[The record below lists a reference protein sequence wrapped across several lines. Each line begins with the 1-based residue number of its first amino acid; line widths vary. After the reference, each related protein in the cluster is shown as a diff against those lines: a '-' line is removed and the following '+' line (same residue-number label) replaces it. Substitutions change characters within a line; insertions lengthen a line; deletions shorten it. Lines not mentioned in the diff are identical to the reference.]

1 MLGIGVVIAT
11 HVCGCG
17 GNDDNTVTSN
27 TASGGTGNAG
37 SSAKELGGSAGAAGG
52 ASSSSV
58 PTDSRVN
65 DSPATNGVFD
75 AAPMSDSAGNL
86 WMSYSAVSTSPHSAS
101 LTEVRTRIAQSLDN
115 GLTWRDV
122 GVDPNGID
130 DADLQ
135 VPLAGGVVWAAW
147 HFEVSSLLYDAA
159 DPDATK
165 RWKLLWHRL
174 LGLNVANITSNA
186 IEQGWIGLSTA
197 PSPQGPW
204 SAERKLF
211 TGSLYDEAAVDS
223 FIGAPEF
230 PLSRLASG
238 TNQLDGCLAF
248 TEPSMA
254 ARPDGIYV
262 ALQCASS
269 PEKIVS
275 LRCDRAFSTCDYVGD
290 WLLASAAAQ
299 FSRSGESLNGFA
311 APELVSVNGV
321 DYLIATPYEQ
331 QPAPD
336 TYRGCL
342 VFGIDSWSTASLSSN
357 AGQPTVLKRIYGSAG
372 SFNGACGYDPRATAS
387 GVLYNEFSAA
397 TPQFHLFASHVV
409 LP

>member
-1 MLGIGVVIAT
+1 
-11 HVCGCG
+11 
-17 GNDDNTVTSN
+17 
-27 TASGGTGNAG
+27 
-37 SSAKELGGSAGAAGG
+37 
-52 ASSSSV
+52 
-58 PTDSRVN
+58 
-65 DSPATNGVFD
+65 
-75 AAPMSDSAGNL
+75 
-86 WMSYSAVSTSPHSAS
+86 MSYSAVSTSPHSAS
-101 LTEVRTRIAQSLDN
+101 LTEVRTRIAQSPDN

-122 GVDPNGID
+122 DVDPNGIAE
-130 DADLQ
+130 ADLQ
-135 VPLAGGVVWAAW
+135 VPSDGGTVLWAAW

-159 DPDATK
+159 DPDTTK

-174 LGLNVANITSNA
+174 LAVNVGNTTVNSVAN
-186 IEQGWIGLSTA
+186 GWIGFSTA
-197 PSPQGPW
+197 PAPNGPW

-211 TGSLYDEAAVDS
+211 TGSLYDASAVDT

-230 PLSRLASG
+230 PLSRLASS

-254 ARPDGIYV
+254 ARADGIYV
-262 ALQCASS
+262 ALQCAGS
-269 PEKIVS
+269 PEKIIS
-275 LRCDRAFSTCDYVGD
+275 LRCDRAFSACNYVGD
-290 WLLASAAAQ
+290 WLLGSEAAQ

-311 APELVSVNGV
+311 APELVSINGA

-342 VFGIDSWSTASLSSN
+342 VFGIDSWSTAALGRNS
-357 AGQPTVLKRIYGSAG
+357 GQPAVLGRIYGSAR

-387 GVLYNEFSAA
+387 GVLYDEYSTGA
-397 TPQFHLFASHVV
+397 PQFHLFASHVT